1 MILTPPNQNPVQAKG
16 QLIWSNFEIAV
27 RRGFVSG
34 MGFYF
39 AKIADGDRHVL
50 QEAISDALKP
60 KQAD

>member
-1 MILTPPNQNPVQAKG
+1 
-16 QLIWSNFEIAV
+16 
-27 RRGFVSG
+27 

-60 KQAD
+60 KEDENQEIKE

>member
-1 MILTPPNQNPVQAKG
+1 
-16 QLIWSNFEIAV
+16 
-27 RRGFVSG
+27 

-60 KQAD
+60 KEADCQEIEE